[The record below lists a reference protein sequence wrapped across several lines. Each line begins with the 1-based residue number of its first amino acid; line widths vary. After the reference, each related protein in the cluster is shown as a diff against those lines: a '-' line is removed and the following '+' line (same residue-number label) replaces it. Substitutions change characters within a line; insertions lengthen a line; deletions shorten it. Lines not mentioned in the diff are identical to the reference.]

1 MNDIHFG
8 LKRAYQSSMRL
19 AETALAGLGV
29 TPARF
34 EMIYFVSKKR
44 SRLSQRDLQRTLD
57 VSAATVS
64 RMLKSLEALGLVER
78 EVMADRRRRN
88 VVLTEAGRRCAVKG
102 ARILGLPRRV
112 PAYQA
117 PSPSG
122 DSRTRAPSLP
132 ALPSLH

>member
-44 SRLSQRDLQRTLD
+44 STLSQRDLQRTLD

-78 EVMADRRRRN
+78 EVMSDDHRRRN
-88 VVLTEAGRRCAVKG
+88 VVLTEAGRRCAVQG
-102 ARILGLPRRV
+102 ARILGLPRRPPV
-112 PAYQA
+112 YQA
-117 PSPSG
+117 PSP
-122 DSRTRAPSLP
+122 RTDEPAP
-132 ALPSLH
+132 LHPLH

>member
-34 EMIYFVSKKR
+34 EMIYFVSRKR
-44 SRLSQRDLQRTLD
+44 STLSQRDLQRTLD

-78 EVMADRRRRN
+78 EVMDDDHRRRN
-88 VVLTEAGRRCAVKG
+88 VVLTEAGRRCAAKG
-102 ARILGLPRRV
+102 ARILGLPRKT

-117 PSPSG
+117 PPPPAESQTP
-122 DSRTRAPSLP
+122 APSLH
-132 ALPSLH
+132 SLH

>member
-19 AETALAGLGV
+19 VETALAGLGV

-44 SRLSQRDLQRTLD
+44 STLSQRDLQRTLD

-78 EVMADRRRRN
+78 EVMSDDHRRRN
-88 VVLTEAGRRCAVKG
+88 VVLTEAGRRCAVQG
-102 ARILGLPRRV
+102 ARILGLPRRP

-117 PSPSG
+117 LSP
-122 DSRTRAPSLP
+122 RTDEPAP
-132 ALPSLH
+132 LHPLH